1 MRNDFAADVPV
12 ASADSSTDAI
22 WLEKRNPSTTSA
34 HDRVSNCF
42 DKVVVK
48 QERPDEAEI
57 RELAAKMVEA
67 NKAKMVSAAAA
78 AGGGGGGGGGGGS
91 AQQRGAASQ
100 CLSSSQANLPGILGY
115 LNKRPAD
122 STVAKTTGSTATGE
136 GKTPLDDE
144 SQRGRFGWTS
154 FDECHIPYIFRAG
167 EKYCAVRILESKLLN
182 KYLSYLHSDI
192 YSCTC
197 IRSYYITDAESKL
210 FNEINIK
217 HCDNQFGRD
226 QFTCKDLVV
235 RLSDAKEFYTF
246 LDVCYTK
253 LTAGANPNVTSRHK
267 ADKCGFIRI
276 NKESVVPYT
285 VKDGLQY
292 VPLFYFEGETENLKL
307 KAEKLEGWDLS
318 YLKFCC
324 KVQGIR
330 NELFASE
337 TCSVI
342 SLSDIKSYFPPDTG
356 FEDYWPNKVMDSQ
369 LLVSSKGGGGGGGW
383 TRQPPTPPV
392 SKTTSVQNNTSKAS
406 LNTRTGPLQTILPR
420 GSSATS
426 AAQTQRVS
434 QSRQT
439 AATTHP
445 AHSSPSSLPSGRSS
459 IPSQPMLN
467 VVQGVVNGWSGLV
480 GGQPTFQTALVSQAN
495 SLIRTPPPLNMHNIS
510 ASSKTYTT
518 HQSRSRG
525 GGGGAT
531 AQYPGVYPVT
541 TMQAVAQA
549 QPPPLVRATA
559 HTSQPNLGYP
569 TYGKDDWVTTT
580 YTTPSLGVPDAVT
593 ARTYPQM
600 IGLSEQVQALMPAPT
615 SASTLLARQQRHT
628 PPVHNTSHTKYPPP
642 LIPVN
647 GSNNSSRDSRGRK
660 ALINIS
666 ETPLSSCQAQP
677 YQVQKA
683 LIEDKMV
690 PCINFKPYIYSELL
704 MTLPDFVSNYFPA
717 CDINSCRQ
725 VLTDVLN
732 IDLYQGNRLQMKML
746 MEAGKCTSLNEE
758 LPLIQVGNIM
768 KYMPQFKY
776 MFNRDD
782 MVMPAPA
789 HSSEDHQP
797 KKRQRTS

>member
-1 MRNDFAADVPV
+1 MAPPSRTPENSLIHGKASSGSRGTPV
-12 ASADSSTDAI
+12 RRI
-22 WLEKRNPSTTSA
+22 PL
-34 HDRVSNCF
+34 

-48 QERPDEAEI
+48 QELPDEAEI

-67 NKAKMVSAAAA
+67 NKAKMVNAPGAPSQ
-78 AGGGGGGGGGGGS
+78 
-91 AQQRGAASQ
+91 QQRPPQ
-100 CLSSSQANLPGILGY
+100 CLLPQSNFPGILGY

-122 STVAKTTGSTATGE
+122 SSTTVATKPPSTE
-136 GKTPLDDE
+136 GKVPPDDE

-154 FDECHIPYIFRAG
+154 FDDCHIPYIFRSG

-197 IRSYYITDAESKL
+197 IRSYYITEAESKL
-210 FNEINIK
+210 FTEINVK
-217 HCDNQFGRD
+217 HCENQFGRE

-253 LTAGANPNVTSRHK
+253 LTTGTNPNVTNGS
-267 ADKCGFIRI
+267 DKCGFIRI

-342 SLSDIKSYFPPDTG
+342 SLNDIKSYFPPGTG
-356 FEDYWPNKVMDSQ
+356 FEDYWPTKVMDSQ

-383 TRQPPTPPV
+383 TKQPPTPPATKSV
-392 SKTTSVQNNTSKAS
+392 PVQNNTNKAS
-406 LNTRTGPLQTILPR
+406 VNARAAPMHNILPR
-420 GSSATS
+420 GSVSNAS
-426 AAQTQRVS
+426 QVQQRQQRPVV
-434 QSRQT
+434 
-439 AATTHP
+439 TTHP
-445 AHSSPSSLPSGRSS
+445 AHSSPNALPSSRSN
-459 IPSQPMLN
+459 IVTQPMLN
-467 VVQGVVNGWSGLV
+467 TVQSVNGWTGLV

-495 SLIRTPPPLNMHNIS
+495 SIIRMPSTLNMHNQIS
-510 ASSKTYTT
+510 NPLKTYSQ
-518 HQSRSRG
+518 QSSRTRG
-525 GGGGAT
+525 GGGTAAT
-531 AQYPGVYPVT
+531 AQYSGVYPVT
-541 TMQAVAQA
+541 TMQTVAQA
-549 QPPPLVRATA
+549 QPPPLVRATV
-559 HTSQPNLGYP
+559 HSSQPNLGYP
-569 TYGKDDWVTTT
+569 TYGKDDWVTST
-580 YTTPSLGVPDAVT
+580 YTTPTLGVPNAVT
-593 ARTYPQM
+593 ASTYPQM
-600 IGLSEQVQALMPAPT
+600 LGLSEQVQAMMPSPT
-615 SASTLLARQQRHT
+615 SPSTLLHSQRHT
-628 PPVHNTSHTKYPPP
+628 PSAVHNTNHSKYPPP

-660 ALINIS
+660 PLIPIS
-666 ETPLSSCQAQP
+666 ETLMSTCQVQP
-677 YQVQKA
+677 YQIQKA
-683 LIEDKMV
+683 LVEDKMV

-704 MTLPDFVSNYFPA
+704 MTLPDFVAQYFPA

-725 VLTDVLN
+725 VLTDVLH

-746 MEAGKCTSLNEE
+746 MEAGKCSSLNEE
-758 LPLIQVGNIM
+758 LPLIQVKSIM
-768 KYMPQFKY
+768 KYMPQLKY
-776 MFNRDD
+776 MFNRGE

-789 HSSEDHQP
+789 HSAEEHP
-797 KKRQRTS
+797 AKKRQRTS